1 MKIDCSK
8 CAHCHSCLAVCPMG
22 AIQPAPDNPS
32 TLAIDTTKCVNCGQ
46 CASVCPMGAISK

>member
-32 TLAIDTTKCVNCGQ
+32 TLAIDTSKCVNCGQ